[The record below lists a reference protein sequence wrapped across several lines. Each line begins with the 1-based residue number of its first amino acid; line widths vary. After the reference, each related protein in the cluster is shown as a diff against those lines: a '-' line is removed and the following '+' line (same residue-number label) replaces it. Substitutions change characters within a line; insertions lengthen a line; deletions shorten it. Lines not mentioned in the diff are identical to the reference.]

1 MKNKIFIQAILVVL
15 LACWHGTL
23 YADEAYNLPFY
34 QYFTG
39 EFFKGKTEI
48 LVKKYQLNDK
58 EMVKL
63 AYLPLMNVI
72 ITTTNQPDSAAILS
86 DTLHDYLALMADA
99 NPSIELVP
107 LEMSI
112 KVAQVLRGCDDFITS
127 SEKVLMIKK
136 LVEPMKVDVIVTGRY
151 LEKTEDNTIKVK
163 FIVVSI
169 NNKEI
174 MEKVLVFKREQLIC
188 DSHQKDASKVL
199 CQNIYKELVPTIDA
213 IIFGSDNSDNK
224 VGILSFS
231 KLTSDGVKKKIG
243 RYYNGLES
251 EFLSTLKEK
260 GFSIELTE
268 YPNIQQPFTY
278 DEMNAPPFDIDPDD
292 FATPEQVLLNISK
305 NQGLDKIIFG
315 HLEEVSDFLYLVVR
329 VYSRADNE
337 ITSVQPIQ
345 KIKIE
350 ELEVK
355 RIEIAFNEMA
365 MKIAELLAQN

>member
-39 EFFKGKTEI
+39 EFFKGKTER